1 MPDYV
6 HPASPTAIGLLKNLT
21 EKIGAHTLF
30 YDQKKQSKTTA
41 NNRHS
46 FCRFCASAIWW
57 SPRRRSN
64 ETAPRSGT
72 TRLHNVV
79 NKCIYGQSLNHR
91 NESWGRVLSPHDGSA
106 RQQYSPRSLSA
117 PAAADR
123 AKEQVGQRSAGTA
136 AAQPPRHSAAFENPL
151 RFHVCCPLPM
161 YLDCKFNQA
170 ETAFYLVLK
179 DNITQ
184 QDRSCRWSGWMILK
198 RGKK

>member
-1 MPDYV
+1 MKAPCALGKAGVPARKDFYLMPDYV

-72 TRLHNVV
+72 TCLHNVV
-79 NKCIYGQSLNHR
+79 NKCIYGRSLNRR
-91 NESWGRVLSPHDGSA
+91 NKSRGTALSP
-106 RQQYSPRSLSA
+106 RR
-117 PAAADR
+117 
-123 AKEQVGQRSAGTA
+123 VGTA
-136 AAQPPRHSAAFENPL
+136 AVFSEVSVRPRCCGQSQGTSGAEAARARPRL
-151 RFHVCCPLPM
+151 SCPGTPLPSEIHFAFM
-161 YLDCKFNQA
+161 YAAPFQR
-170 ETAFYLVLK
+170 
-179 DNITQ
+179 I
-184 QDRSCRWSGWMILK
+184 
-198 RGKK
+198 